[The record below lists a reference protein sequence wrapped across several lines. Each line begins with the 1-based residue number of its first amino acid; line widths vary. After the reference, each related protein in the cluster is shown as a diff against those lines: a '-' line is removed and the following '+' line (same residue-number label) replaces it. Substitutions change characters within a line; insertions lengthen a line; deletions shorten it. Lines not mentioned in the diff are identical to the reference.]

1 MKHEFINLKNQGY
14 KFHIIAELQQIEKLI
29 SDLPNENEVHF
40 FISSGNFSSIGFIK
54 FVAERTKINNLSI
67 SSLRVGKK
75 HLKVLDVLKSQGKL
89 GKVNFVVGSIMKQDS
104 KVGKSY
110 GYYDNLLSVCQKN
123 DWTVTVANNHSK
135 IINFDTD
142 SGKYVIW
149 TSSNLNENPK
159 IEQFVFLKSEEI
171 YQMCEDEF
179 FQKMLEEGEALE
191 KTKQDTS

>member
-29 SDLPNENEVHF
+29 SDLPEENEVHF
-40 FISSGNFSSIGFIK
+40 FISNGNFSSIGFIK
-54 FVAERTKINNLSI
+54 FVAERTKINKLSI
-67 SSLRVGKK
+67 STLRVGKK
-75 HLKVLDVLKSQGKL
+75 HLQVLDVLKNQGKL
-89 GKVNFVVGSIMKQDS
+89 DNVNFVVGSIMKQDS
-104 KVGKSY
+104 KIGKSY
-110 GYYDNLLSVCQKN
+110 GYYDSLLTVCQKN
-123 DWTVTVANNHSK
+123 NWTVTVANNHSK

-159 IEQFVFLKSEEI
+159 IEQFVFLKSEGI

-179 FQKMLEEGEALE
+179 FKKMLEEREVFEEA
-191 KTKQDTS
+191 KQDTS

>member
-1 MKHEFINLKNQGY
+1 MKHEFINLKKQGY

-29 SDLPNENEVHF
+29 SDLPKNDEVHF

-54 FVAERTKINNLSI
+54 FVAERTKINKLSI

-75 HLKVLDVLKSQGKL
+75 HLQVLDVLKKQGKL
-89 GKVNFVVGSIMKQDS
+89 DRVDFIVGSIMKQDS
-104 KVGKSY
+104 KIGKSY
-110 GYYDNLLSVCQKN
+110 GYYDNLIDVCRKN

-159 IEQFVFLKSEEI
+159 IEQFIFLKNNEI
-171 YQMCEDEF
+171 YQLGEDEF
-179 FQKMLEEGEALE
+179 FRKLLKEGATFE
-191 KTKQDTS
+191 KANQNTS